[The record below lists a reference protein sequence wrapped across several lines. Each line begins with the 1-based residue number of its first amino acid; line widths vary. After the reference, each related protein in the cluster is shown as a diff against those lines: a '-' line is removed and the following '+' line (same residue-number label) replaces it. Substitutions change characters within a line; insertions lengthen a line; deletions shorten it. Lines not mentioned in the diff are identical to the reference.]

1 MLFRSKG
8 HKRRWTGG
16 LWIGLG
22 IVLPVLFLGG
32 CGRKRVAA
40 APPPPPAK
48 QNVVVL
54 LPEPDGKASRI
65 VVTNSAGTRDLD
77 QPYQAVNV
85 QRADTPPSQP
95 FVMSQAEVRRL
106 FGSTLDILP
115 DAEEQFLLYF
125 QEGRDTLIPESEAL
139 LPRILAAIAER
150 RSTQITVTGHTDT
163 TADPDFNYQLGLR
176 RAQAVA
182 RILTGKGVTASDVF
196 VASHGQA
203 DLLVKTPNGVAEQR
217 NRRVEVIVR

>member
-1 MLFRSKG
+1 
-8 HKRRWTGG
+8 
-16 LWIGLG
+16 
-22 IVLPVLFLGG
+22 VLPLLFLTG

-40 APPPPPAK
+40 PPPAPPK

-65 VVTNSAGTRDLD
+65 VVTNSAGSRELD
-77 QPYQAVNV
+77 QPYQAVTV
-85 QRADTPPSQP
+85 PRADTPPSQP
-95 FVMSQAEVRRL
+95 FVMSQQEVRRL
-106 FGSTLDILP
+106 FGAALDVLP
-115 DAEEQFLLYF
+115 PAEVQFVLYF

-139 LPRILAAIAER
+139 LPGILAAISER
-150 RSTQITVTGHTDT
+150 HSTEITVTGHTDT
-163 TADPDFNYQLGLR
+163 TADPQFNYQLGLR

-182 RILTGKGVTASDVF
+182 RILTGKGVAASDVF
-196 VASHGQA
+196 VDSHGQA

>member
-1 MLFRSKG
+1 MRG
-8 HKRRWTGG
+8 I
-16 LWIGLG
+16 WIGIG
-22 IVLPVLFLGG
+22 VVLPVMFLSG

-40 APPPPPAK
+40 SAPPPPAK
-48 QNVVVL
+48 RNIVVL

-65 VVTNSAGTRDLD
+65 VVTNPAGTRDLD
-77 QPYQAVNV
+77 QPYQAVTV

-95 FVMSQAEVRRL
+95 FVMTQEEVRRL
-106 FGSTLDILP
+106 FGAVLDVLP
-115 DAEEQFLLYF
+115 AAEVQFVLYF
-125 QEGRDTLIPESEAL
+125 QEGRDTLIPESESL
-139 LPRILAAIAER
+139 LPRILAAITER
-150 RSTQITVTGHTDT
+150 HSTEITVTGHTDT
-163 TADPDFNYQLGLR
+163 TADPEFNYQLGLR

-182 RILTGKGVTASDVF
+182 RILTAKGVAASDVF

>member
-8 HKRRWTGG
+8 NKRRSIGAA
-16 LWIGLG
+16 WIGLG
-22 IVLPVLFLGG
+22 LVLPILLLGA
-32 CGRKRVAA
+32 CGRKRVP
-40 APPPPPAK
+40 APAPPPPAK

-65 VVTNSAGTRDLD
+65 VVSNPAGARDLD
-77 QPYQAVNV
+77 QPYQAVTV

-95 FVMSQAEVRRL
+95 FTMSQPEVRRL
-106 FGSTLDILP
+106 FGPALDVLP
-115 DAEEQFLLYF
+115 AAEVQFLLYF

-139 LPRILAAIAER
+139 LPQILAAIAER
-150 RSTQITVTGHTDT
+150 HSTGITVTGHTDT
-163 TADPDFNYQLGLR
+163 TADPQFNYQLGLR

-182 RILTGKGVTASDVF
+182 RLLTGKGVAASDVF

>member
-1 MLFRSKG
+1 MRG
-8 HKRRWTGG
+8 I
-16 LWIGLG
+16 WIGIG
-22 IVLPVLFLGG
+22 VVLPVMFLSG

-40 APPPPPAK
+40 SAPPPPAK
-48 QNVVVL
+48 RNIVVL

-65 VVTNSAGTRDLD
+65 AFTNPAGTRDLD
-77 QPYQAVNV
+77 QPYQAVTV

-95 FVMSQAEVRRL
+95 FVMSQEEVRRL
-106 FGSTLDILP
+106 FGAVLDVLP
-115 DAEEQFLLYF
+115 AAEVQFVLYF
-125 QEGRDTLIPESEAL
+125 QEGRDTLIPESESL
-139 LPRILAAIAER
+139 LPRILAAITER
-150 RSTQITVTGHTDT
+150 HSTEITVTGHTDT
-163 TADPDFNYQLGLR
+163 TADPGFNYQLGLR

-182 RILTGKGVTASDVF
+182 RILTAKGVAASDVF